1 MPLLPSSTMELR
13 DSTLKRVAAALRTGE
28 IGHCFAC
35 GGKVRLGEPHVRLRG
50 VVFHSACARYRRRKD

>member
-1 MPLLPSSTMELR
+1 MELR

-35 GGKVRLGEPHVRLRG
+35 GGKVRLGDPHVRLRG
-50 VVFHSACARYRRRKD
+50 VVFHSACARYRRRRD